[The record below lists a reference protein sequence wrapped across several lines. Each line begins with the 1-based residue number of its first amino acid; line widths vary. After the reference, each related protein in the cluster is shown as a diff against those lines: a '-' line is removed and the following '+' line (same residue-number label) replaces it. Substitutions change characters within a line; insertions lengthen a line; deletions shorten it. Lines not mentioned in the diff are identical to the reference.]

1 MTKFILAALLGGH
14 AAAFSTININSRAVM
29 GCHHTA
35 LHYKDSPQEDSYGYN
50 QRLPING
57 TVLYNDFEIRESE
70 FVPSSSDLPSSRPPA
85 AIEPTD
91 KPSSQFISPIQ
102 MIKLVPKVTPVTDSS
117 VFFVAPVIDR
127 PSTASSSHPTVDPPV
142 MKPKWSPRAKF
153 GTAAFQSSNYLESLS
168 PSSPT
173 SSSDYE
179 DKMLQSSLRNQRG
192 LIRDEKLKQTQ
203 AAMQEATR
211 RTNPA
216 EAIMNR
222 MAQAEELRKKKE
234 VEQLDKIYQERMAR
248 LDEKRRLES
257 ERELTLERYVQE
269 RKRVDDYNGRV
280 EEEEQDVQIKRG
292 IPILTPYLKKS
303 QGTPLLIGGTI
314 TLRYENLT
322 PFQAKAIEVAQS
334 LHREHCIK
342 VAKEDSAAGNEGG
355 IQAAPIVAII
365 DCYTGDVESNLVDGN
380 KRFATLASVEVVRN
394 KGGEA
399 EAVNFMGVGR
409 VLLRDYFSSKDAG
422 LTREEDELNKLLERI
437 NYLTENDEDQVDD
450 YNEDDDDDFSIP
462 MAEFDLLLDDS
473 SILSKKSKYEDA
485 TKQRA
490 SSMHAVTELYRTAN
504 KVYRLHEERKKLLSG
519 LRAGQSRLN
528 FRETEN
534 EVIEY
539 DDWSDADIDGDVI
552 IEDYGFGTYGI
563 FSTIPDLTREML
575 SHLEPYY
582 SPAYREREEYE
593 AEVASF
599 VALRVLEKHA
609 SPLELAAAMM
619 APSATERLYMAYGI
633 MSRHRDELLVLV
645 KKMNQDL
652 LDCGE
657 ECSDL
662 W

>member
-1 MTKFILAALLGGH
+1 M
-14 AAAFSTININSRAVM
+14 AAA
-29 GCHHTA
+29 
-35 LHYKDSPQEDSYGYN
+35 
-50 QRLPING
+50 
-57 TVLYNDFEIRESE
+57 
-70 FVPSSSDLPSSRPPA
+70 
-85 AIEPTD
+85 
-91 KPSSQFISPIQ
+91 
-102 MIKLVPKVTPVTDSS
+102 
-117 VFFVAPVIDR
+117 
-127 PSTASSSHPTVDPPV
+127 
-142 MKPKWSPRAKF
+142 
-153 GTAAFQSSNYLESLS
+153 
-168 PSSPT
+168 
-173 SSSDYE
+173 
-179 DKMLQSSLRNQRG
+179 
-192 LIRDEKLKQTQ
+192 
-203 AAMQEATR
+203 
-211 RTNPA
+211 
-216 EAIMNR
+216 
-222 MAQAEELRKKKE
+222 EEMRKKKE
-234 VEQLDKIYQERMAR
+234 VEMLDTIYRERVAR
-248 LDEKRRLES
+248 LE
-257 ERELTLERYVQE
+257 E
-269 RKRVDDYNGRV
+269 RKRLELERERSLEIYRNERERVDSISGSRI
-280 EEEEQDVQIKRG
+280 EEEPLQIKRG

-303 QGTPLLIGGTI
+303 QAVPLLIGSTI

-322 PFQAKAIEVAQS
+322 PFQVKAVEVAQS

-342 VAKEDSAAGNEGG
+342 MNREDSSAGNEGG
-355 IQAAPIVAII
+355 IQAAPIVAVV
-365 DCYTGDVESNLVDGN
+365 DCYTGDVESTLLDGN
-380 KRFATLASVEVVRN
+380 KRFATLAAVEVVTD
-394 KGGEA
+394 KDGEPTG
-399 EAVNFMGVGR
+399 VNLMGVGR

-422 LTREEDELNKLLERI
+422 LTRDEEELNQLLERI
-437 NYLTENDEDQVDD
+437 RYLTD
-450 YNEDDDDDFSIP
+450 NEDDQDDYEEDEEDDDGFSVL

-473 SILSKKSKYEDA
+473 SVLSKKSKYEDA

-528 FRETEN
+528 SRETEN

-539 DDWSDADIDGDVI
+539 DDWSDADSDDAM

-582 SPAYREREEYE
+582 SPAHREREEYE

-599 VALRVLEKHA
+599 VTLRVLEKHA

-633 MSRHRDELLVLV
+633 MSRHRDELLKCV